1 MRHCECIHP
10 LSNGCT
16 RQNNRP
22 RAQGFGMNAG
32 SSRVLGSQCFLF
44 YSWVQGMFFTRF
56 FPILTKLKAL
66 KTHGRMLWH
75 AFRHADTPKWIKGF
89 MLAVV
94 VYLFSPI
101 DMIPDFLVLFGIT
114 DDLRW
119 DTAKCSFFIKPG
131 LLVFPDKF
139 ATTFLYSSYQIEKVV
154 SLKFETTK
162 NGIIKN
168 SP

>member
-1 MRHCECIHP
+1 
-10 LSNGCT
+10 
-16 RQNNRP
+16 
-22 RAQGFGMNAG
+22 
-32 SSRVLGSQCFLF
+32 
-44 YSWVQGMFFTRF
+44 MFFTRF

-114 DDLRW
+114 DDLVVISAAMW
-119 DTAKCSFFIKPG
+119 FLGKVVPEKVKNSLPVEEGNTQAAPQKTASTSAHLPAPPAKTSPLKPFGIILLLG
-131 LLVFPDKF
+131 LLIAALASHPWVHAQFQSIGAF
-139 ATTFLYSSYQIEKVV
+139 F
-154 SLKFETTK
+154 
-162 NGIIKN
+162 
-168 SP
+168 